1 MILNLSVAFF
11 ISIYKK
17 VITKNN
23 EASLILSSEMTINQ
37 ELIEYLTYVLE
48 ISEEKIPTIVRLFND
63 YTSKVEMG

>member
-1 MILNLSVAFF
+1 
-11 ISIYKK
+11 
-17 VITKNN
+17 
-23 EASLILSSEMTINQ
+23 MTINQ